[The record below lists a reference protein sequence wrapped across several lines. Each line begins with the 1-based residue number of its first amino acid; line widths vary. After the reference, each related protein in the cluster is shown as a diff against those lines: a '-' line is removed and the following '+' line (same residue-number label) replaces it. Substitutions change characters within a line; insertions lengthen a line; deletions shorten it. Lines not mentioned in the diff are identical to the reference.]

1 MNIKYKTSFL
11 RTWSEIFCLSVI
23 IIATGGCSKSFLNVP
38 VQDQQPVTQFWQT
51 QDDATEAVNAMYA
64 NLRSWTFAAF
74 APLAVESLGSD
85 DAVTGSDP
93 TDGSVAF
100 MSQFDNFTV
109 TSTNRELPDFWD
121 GMYQEINYCNQV
133 IDNIPGI
140 DMDATLKARYL
151 LEAKF
156 IRAYSY
162 FRLVRAFGDV
172 PLRLNVPK
180 DASEYNI
187 PRTPKEQV
195 WAAIEQDLT
204 DAASLPASY
213 TGADLGRATSGA
225 VLALHAKVALYLQ
238 KWSDVVNYTK
248 QVMQSGRYSLFPN
261 FEKMY
266 RVENENCSESI
277 FEIQCAYLPN
287 NTSASNSQ
295 YCQIQQPRGSFNGNG
310 WGYNVPTT
318 DLVNEFEPNDPRL
331 NGTILFRGSTSAE
344 GDLIPTTCPN
354 PMYNYKSYIPFSVYQ
369 VDNGGSDQNIRV
381 LRYADVLLMNAE
393 ANNEL
398 GNTADALTSLEQVR
412 ARARKYAIGNGAP
425 ANTLPAVTTT
435 DQSALRTAIYH
446 ERRVELAMDF
456 DSRYF
461 DVIRQGRASQVFGP
475 LGWKANKNEVWP
487 IPQSE
492 IDNSFGVLTQNTGY

>member
-1 MNIKYKTSFL
+1 MNINRDSSL
-11 RTWSEIFCLSVI
+11 RI
-23 IIATGGCSKSFLNVP
+23 ILIVLLLPLIQGLTGCKKSFIDDVP
-38 VQDQQPVTQFWQT
+38 VQGQQPAEQFWQT
-51 QDDATEAVNAMYA
+51 QDDATKAVNAMYA
-64 NLRSWTFAAF
+64 NLRGWTFAAF
-74 APLAVESLGSD
+74 APMAVESLGSD

-133 IDNIPGI
+133 LDNIPNI
-140 DMDATLKARYL
+140 QMDATLQARYL

-172 PLRLNVPK
+172 PLRLDVPK

-187 PRTPKEQV
+187 PRSPKADV

-204 DAASLPASY
+204 DAAALPASY
-213 TGADLGRATSGA
+213 TGADVGRATSGA
-225 VLALHAKVALYLQ
+225 ALALHAKVALYQ
-238 KWSDVVNYTK
+238 KKWSDVVTYTN
-248 QVMQSGRYSLFPN
+248 QVIQSGKYSLFPN

-277 FEIQCAYLPN
+277 FEIQCGYFAN
-287 NTSASNSQ
+287 NTDASNSQ
-295 YCQIQQPRGSFNGNG
+295 YCQIQQPRGSFDGNG
-310 WGYNVPTT
+310 WGYNVPTQ
-318 DLVNEFEPNDPRL
+318 DLADEFEPNDPRK
-331 NGTILFRGSTSAE
+331 NATILFRGSTSAE
-344 GDLIPTTCPN
+344 GDLIPSTCPN
-354 PMYNYKSYIPFSVYQ
+354 PMYNYKSYIPFNVY
-369 VDNGGSDQNIRV
+369 VNDNGGSDQNIRV

-393 ANNEL
+393 ANAEL
-398 GNTADALTSLEQVR
+398 GNTADALASLEMVR
-412 ARARKYAIGNGAP
+412 ARARTYAIANGAP
-425 ANTLPAVTTT
+425 AGTLPKVTTT
-435 DQSALRTAIYH
+435 DQSALLKAIYH

-461 DVIRQGRASQVFGP
+461 DVIRQGRGAEVFGP

-492 IDNSFGVLTQNTGY
+492 IDNSFGVLTQNPGY

>member
-1 MNIKYKTSFL
+1 MQIVFKRYSLQTVKYVAFFALITVL
-11 RTWSEIFCLSVI
+11 
-23 IIATGGCSKSFLNVP
+23 TGGCNKSFLDVP
-38 VQDQQPVTQFWQT
+38 LQDQQPATQFWQT
-51 QDDATEAVNAMYA
+51 QDDATKAVNAMYA
-64 NLRSWTFAAF
+64 NLRGWTFAAF
-74 APLAVESLGSD
+74 APMAVESLGSD
-85 DAVTGSDP
+85 DAVTGSEP

-109 TSTNRELPDFWD
+109 TSTNRELPDFWN
-121 GMYQEINYCNQV
+121 GMYQEINFCNQV
-133 IDNIPGI
+133 LDNIPGI
-140 DMDATLKARYL
+140 QMDATLQARYL

-172 PLRLNVPK
+172 PLRLHVPK

-187 PRTPKEQV
+187 ARTPKDQV

-204 DAASLPASY
+204 DAEGLPTSY
-213 TGADLGRATSGA
+213 TGADVGRATKGA
-225 VLALHAKVALYLQ
+225 ALALHAKVALYQQ
-238 KWSDVVNYTK
+238 KWTDAKSYTD
-248 QVMQSGRYSLFPN
+248 QVIALNIYSLFSN

-277 FEIQCAYLPN
+277 FEIQAAYFPN

-295 YCQIQQPRGSFNGNG
+295 YCQIQQARGGFPGNG
-310 WGYNVPTT
+310 WGYNVPTQ
-318 DLVNEFEPNDPRL
+318 DLVNEFESNDPRL

-344 GDLIPTTCPN
+344 GDLIPITCPN
-354 PMYNYKSYIPFSVYQ
+354 PTYNYKSYIPFNVY
-369 VDNGGSDQNIRV
+369 VNDNGGSDQNIRV

-398 GNTADALTSLEQVR
+398 GNASAALASLEMVR
-412 ARARKYAIGNGAP
+412 ARARNYATANGAP
-425 ANTLPAVTTT
+425 ATTLPKVTTT
-435 DQSALRTAIYH
+435 DQGALRNAIYH

-461 DVIRQGRASQVFGP
+461 DVIRQGRGTAVFGP
-475 LGWKANKNEVWP
+475 LGWKAGKNEVWP

>member
-1 MNIKYKTSFL
+1 MNINL
-11 RTWSEIFCLSVI
+11 RNSSPKITLI
-23 IIATGGCSKSFLNVP
+23 ILLLPLIQGLTGCKKSFLDVP
-38 VQDQQPVTQFWQT
+38 VQDQQPAEQFWQS
-51 QDDATEAVNAMYA
+51 QDDATKAVNAMYA
-64 NLRSWTFAAF
+64 NMRGWTFAAF
-74 APLAVESLGSD
+74 APMAVESLASD

-109 TSTNRELPDFWD
+109 TSTNRELPDFWN

-133 IDNIPGI
+133 LDNIPNI
-140 DMDATLKARYL
+140 QMDATLQARYL

-172 PLRLNVPK
+172 PLRLHVPK

-187 PRTPKEQV
+187 PRSPKADV
-195 WAAIEQDLT
+195 WAAIEQDLN
-204 DAASLPASY
+204 DAAALPASY
-213 TGADLGRATSGA
+213 NGADVGRITSGA
-225 VLALHAKVALYLQ
+225 ALALHAKVALYQQ
-238 KWSDVVNYTK
+238 KWSDVINYTK
-248 QVMQSGRYSLFPN
+248 QVMQSGKYSLFSN

-266 RVENENCSESI
+266 RVQNENCSESI
-277 FEIQCAYLPN
+277 FEIQAGYFAN
-287 NTSASNSQ
+287 NTDASNSQ
-295 YCQIQQPRGSFNGNG
+295 YCQIQQPRGSFDGNG
-310 WGYNVPTT
+310 WGYNVPTQ
-318 DLVNEFEPNDPRL
+318 DLVDEFEPNDPRK

-344 GDLIPTTCPN
+344 GDLIPSTCPN
-354 PMYNYKSYIPFSVYQ
+354 PMYNYKSYVPFSVYQ
-369 VDNGGSDQNIRV
+369 NDNGGSDQNIRV

-393 ANNEL
+393 ANNEM
-398 GNTADALTSLEQVR
+398 GNTDDALASLEMVR
-412 ARARKYAIGNGAP
+412 ARARNYAIANGAP
-425 ANTLPAVTTT
+425 ANTLPKVTTT
-435 DQSALRTAIYH
+435 DKAALRKAIYH

-461 DVIRQGRASQVFGP
+461 DVIRQGRGAEVFGP

-492 IDNSFGVLTQNTGY
+492 IDNSFTVLTQNPGY

>member
-1 MNIKYKTSFL
+1 MQIRYKKFKSTFGISVLLLVLLISVGCNKKFL
-11 RTWSEIFCLSVI
+11 D
-23 IIATGGCSKSFLNVP
+23 VP
-38 VQDQQPVTQFWQT
+38 AQGQLPATQFWQT
-51 QDDATEAVNAMYA
+51 ESDATEAVNAMYA
-64 NLRSWTFAAF
+64 NMRGWTFVSF
-74 APLAVESLGSD
+74 APTAVESLPSD

-109 TSTNRELPDFWD
+109 TSTNRELPDFWN

-133 IDNIPGI
+133 LDNIPNI
-140 DMDATLKARYL
+140 SMDASLKARYL

-172 PLRLNVPK
+172 PLRLHVPK
-180 DASEYNI
+180 DANEYNI
-187 PRTPKEQV
+187 PRSPKADV
-195 WAAIEQDLT
+195 WTAIEQDLT
-204 DAASLPASY
+204 DAGALPASY
-213 TGADLGRATSGA
+213 TGADVGRITSGA
-225 VLALHAKVALYLQ
+225 VLTLHAKVALYQQ
-238 KWSDVVNYTK
+238 KWADVVNYTK
-248 QVMQSGRYSLFPN
+248 QVMQSNQYSLFSN

-266 RVENENCSESI
+266 RVQNENCSESI
-277 FEIQCAYLPN
+277 FEIQCAYLSN
-287 NTSASNSQ
+287 NSDASNSQ
-295 YCQIQQPRGSFNGNG
+295 YCQIQQSRGSFDGNG
-310 WGYNVPTT
+310 WGYNVPTQ

-344 GDLIPTTCPN
+344 GDLIPSTCPN
-354 PMYNYKSYIPFSVYQ
+354 PMYNYKSYIPFSVY
-369 VDNGGSDQNIRV
+369 VNDNSGSDQNVRV

-393 ANNEL
+393 ANNES
-398 GNTADALTSLEQVR
+398 GNTTDALASLETVR
-412 ARARKYAIGNGAP
+412 ARARSYAIANGAP

-435 DQSALRTAIYH
+435 DQATLRNAIYH

-461 DVIRQGRASQVFGP
+461 DVIRQGRAAAVFGS